1 MSTNCIIPIRW
12 CHQWTER
19 AVDASCSVAPRR
31 SGDHRDR
38 APDVGW
44 GLQQDDVIRADMGA
58 SINGGTPGTP
68 KSSNL
73 IGFSVIN
80 HQIWGIPIYGNPNIF
95 RLLSTSMVFRTS
107 VRHFLVQSEKNVI
120 PTPFPWPIKKIQ
132 KMLTFSLDIASEGK
146 KKDRP
151 TASPSAR
158 QLPDTSSLQ
167 ATLLRKRSWSQAKYH
182 PCIPEMAGD
191 VRGESFPNH
200 LHHEKLMNPT
210 WKTPTLRWR
219 ARDPWNPGLK
229 MKIQL
234 VAMDV
239 WMFIHSCGKIT
250 SRFWPIPSISCTS
263 GLLGFDHG
271 PSHSV
276 SATETRWFSGQYM
289 PSRPF
294 RSFLVIGQSV
304 WHSTW

>member
-1 MSTNCIIPIRW
+1 METPIYSVCLVQAWFFELRSGIFWFSLKKMWSQPLSHGPSKRYRKCWLFRW
-12 CHQWTER
+12 T
-19 AVDASCSVAPRR
+19 SPRR
-31 SGDHRDR
+31 AKKRIDQQPPHQPVSFQIPRLCKPHC
-38 APDVGW
+38 W
-44 GLQQDDVIRADMGA
+44 GSDLEAKP
-58 SINGGTPGTP
+58 ST
-68 KSSNL
+68 
-73 IGFSVIN
+73 
-80 HQIWGIPIYGNPNIF
+80 IPAF
-95 RLLSTSMVFRTS
+95 R
-107 VRHFLVQSEKNVI
+107 
-120 PTPFPWPIKKIQ
+120 
-132 KMLTFSLDIASEGK
+132 
-146 KKDRP
+146 
-151 TASPSAR
+151 
-158 QLPDTSSLQ
+158 
-167 ATLLRKRSWSQAKYH
+167 
-182 PCIPEMAGD
+182 EMAGD